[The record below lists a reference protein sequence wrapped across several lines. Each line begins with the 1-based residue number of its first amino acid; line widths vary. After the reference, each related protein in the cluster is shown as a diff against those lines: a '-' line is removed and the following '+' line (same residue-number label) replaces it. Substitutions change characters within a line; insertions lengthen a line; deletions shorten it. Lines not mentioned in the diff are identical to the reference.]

1 MCINL
6 ALFLLIPCCV
16 VAVVYTPF
24 KYHQIDR
31 QNLIL
36 QCIANS
42 LDETTV
48 GVNTFFLIF
57 AASLVFYMQTGFAIL
72 CAGYVRT
79 KNVQNTLL
87 KNFIDACGASLG
99 FYTVGYAFAFG
110 GNGAVSDNDAR
121 ATFIGTDNFFLMGV
135 EDKAVW
141 LFQYAFAAT
150 SATIV
155 AGTLAERCQ
164 MLTYLMYSTAMTA
177 FVYPVVAHSIW
188 NSNGF
193 LSSDNVTPFLGV
205 GVVDFSGALVV
216 HITGGVTALI
226 AAKILGPRKGR
237 FYFVTSSDGK
247 EKRVANNF
255 PGHSIALKVSAAR
268 VIHPSSNVKR
278 SIHIVIYPPYIRH
291 LGH

>member
-1 MCINL
+1 ML
-6 ALFLLIPCCV
+6 SRSS
-16 VAVVYTPF
+16 TPF
-24 KYHQIDR
+24 NYHHIHR
-31 QNLIL
+31 QNRIL
-36 QCIANS
+36 QCVANS
-42 LDETTV
+42 LDETNV

-72 CAGYVRT
+72 CAGCVRT

-110 GNGAVSDNDAR
+110 GNNSDGR
-121 ATFIGTDNFFLMGV
+121 TTFIGTENFFLMGV

-155 AGTLAERCQ
+155 AGTMAERCQ
-164 MLTYLMYSTAMTA
+164 IPTYLAYSTAMTA

-188 NSNGF
+188 NGNGF
-193 LSSDNVTPFLGV
+193 LSSYNIAPFLGV
-205 GVVDFSGALVV
+205 GVVDFAGSLVV
-216 HITGGVTALI
+216 HVTGGLTALI

-237 FYFVTSSDGK
+237 FYFVTSPDGK
-247 EKRVANNF
+247 EKIVANNF
-255 PGHSIALKVSAAR
+255 PSHSVAFKVST
-268 VIHPSSNVKR
+268 VH
-278 SIHIVIYPPYIRH
+278 
-291 LGH
+291 G

>member
-1 MCINL
+1 MHQFSPFFAHL
-6 ALFLLIPCCV
+6 MLCCRGF
-16 VAVVYTPF
+16 VYTPSNF
-24 KYHQIDR
+24 NQIVR

-36 QCIANS
+36 QCIAKS
-42 LDETTV
+42 LDETNV

-72 CAGYVRT
+72 CAGCVRT

-87 KNFIDACGASLG
+87 KNIIDACGASLG
-99 FYTVGYAFAFG
+99 FYTLGYAFAFG
-110 GNGAVSDNDAR
+110 GNGAVSDNAR

-141 LFQYAFAAT
+141 LFQFAFAAT

-164 MLTYLMYSTAMTA
+164 MLSYLMYSTAMTA

-193 LSSDNVTPFLGV
+193 LSSYNVTPFLGV
-205 GVVDFSGALVV
+205 GAVDFSGALVV
-216 HITGGVTALI
+216 HVTGGVTALI

-255 PGHSIALKVSAAR
+255 PGHSIALKVR
-268 VIHPSSNVKR
+268 VQHGSFILLQTLNV
-278 SIHIVIYPPYIRH
+278 PFT
-291 LGH
+291 L

>member
-1 MCINL
+1 VHQFSPIFAHL
-6 ALFLLIPCCV
+6 CV
-16 VAVVYTPF
+16 VAVVYTPSNF
-24 KYHQIDR
+24 NQIVR

-36 QCIANS
+36 QCIAKS
-42 LDETTV
+42 LDETNV

-57 AASLVFYMQTGFAIL
+57 AASLVFYMQTGFAML
-72 CAGYVRT
+72 CAGFVRN
-79 KNVQNTLL
+79 KNVQNSLL
-87 KNFIDACGASLG
+87 KNIIDACGASLG
-99 FYTVGYAFAFG
+99 FYTLGYAFAFG
-110 GNGAVSDNDAR
+110 GNGVVSDNAR

-141 LFQYAFAAT
+141 LFQFAFAAT

-164 MLTYLMYSTAMTA
+164 MLSYLMYSTAMTA
-177 FVYPVVAHSIW
+177 FVYPVVAHTIW

-193 LSSDNVTPFLGV
+193 LSSYNVTPFLGV
-205 GVVDFSGALVV
+205 GAVDFSGALVV
-216 HITGGVTALI
+216 HVTGGVTALI

-255 PGHSIALKVSAAR
+255 PGHSIALKVSVLHR
-268 VIHPSSNVKR
+268 SFILLQTLNV
-278 SIHIVIYPPYIRH
+278 PFT
-291 LGH
+291 L